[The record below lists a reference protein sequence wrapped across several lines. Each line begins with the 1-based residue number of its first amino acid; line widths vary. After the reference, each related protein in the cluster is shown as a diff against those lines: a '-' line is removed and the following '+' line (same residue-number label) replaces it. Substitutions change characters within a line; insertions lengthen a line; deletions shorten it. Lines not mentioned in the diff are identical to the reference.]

1 MTLIKRIIAGA
12 VVAAVV
18 LLVWTPI
25 GRTQESGLPQEQASA
40 YDPAGR
46 RDPFKDLFGG
56 KDLKEKRVVT
66 GLGDL
71 DFEEVGVIGIVKS
84 RGVYKAV
91 ITLTEGFPLTIRE
104 GERFADGY
112 ILAIRDG
119 EIVFRKT
126 KERGIPLLK
135 PKDIVRN
142 IISEERSL

>member
-1 MTLIKRIIAGA
+1 MKSIKRIIVGGLIA
-12 VVAAVV
+12 AAV
-18 LLVWTPI
+18 LAVWTPSLA
-25 GRTQESGLPQEQASA
+25 QETGLPPERTSA

-66 GLGDL
+66 GLVDL
-71 DFEEVGVIGIVKS
+71 AFEEVQIIGIVKS
-84 RGVYKAV
+84 RGVYKAIV
-91 ITLTEGFPLTIRE
+91 TLNEGFPLAIRE

-126 KERGIPLLK
+126 IERGIPLPK
-135 PKDIVRN
+135 PKDIIRD
-142 IISEERSL
+142 ITREERSQ